1 MLNPLRRNLS
11 AVILSTLFLSLSSV
25 LTAAHVG
32 EHPSVHDT
40 VARIIERLRQKL
52 TPLQLHRLSNKQIEN
67 LLTPAERHILGT
79 EHISFRVN
87 VPVSVYIV
95 RFPSPKQHPFWLKDR
110 AFTHFPVAWT
120 NKSDTLT
127 TFKRDFPA
135 GHVGLGVN
143 SLVGGGQHY
152 LVLLAPQ
159 NPRDTLAL
167 TALYPGQLR
176 TTTLTNAAMAYVD
189 EFERLHSVPSQFTGY
204 TLLQTQFDRR
214 DAARIRE
221 VFRWTAH
228 PALSTPDQIV
238 LTWSADP
245 RTTQT
250 IQWRTS
256 DRVRKGVVRYAKK
269 SDINPPTPHS
279 PRPLEVAAIS
289 EPIVTRFIVNDP
301 VNRHHTATLTH
312 LEPGTTYL
320 YSVGDGTSHNW
331 SPPAEF
337 TTAPAGPK
345 SFSFVYMGDAQNG
358 LDRWGTLL
366 KNAFR
371 SRPDAAFYIMAGDLV
386 NRGADRDDWDDLL
399 YNSHG
404 VYNRRPLVP
413 AIGNHECQAGRPE
426 LYLRLFDLPKNG
438 PPNVEKE
445 RAYSFE
451 YSNAL
456 FVILDSNLDPASQS
470 SWLEQ
475 QLANTRATWKFVV
488 YHHPAYSPAV
498 ERDNPDIRKL
508 WGSIFDKYHV
518 DLALQGHDHSYL
530 RTYPMKHEKRVGS
543 PAEGT
548 IYIVSVS
555 GTKMYE
561 QDKRDYTEFGMTN
574 VATYQVLDIQIHGNR
589 LIYRAHDTDGKLRDS
604 FIIEKNWGPSSK

>member
-1 MLNPLRRNLS
+1 MPSPLRRNPALQL
-11 AVILSTLFLSLSSV
+11 ASLALLAFIFSGPIS
-25 LTAAHVG
+25 LRAHVG

-40 VARIIERLRQKL
+40 VARIIERLRNKL
-52 TPLQLHRLSNKQIEN
+52 TPVQLHYLSNKEIEN
-67 LLTPAERHILGT
+67 YLTPAERHILGT
-79 EHISFRVN
+79 EHITFRIN
-87 VPVSVYIV
+87 VPVSVFIV
-95 RFPSPKQHPFWLKDR
+95 RFPSPKQHPYWLKDR
-110 AFTHFPVAWT
+110 GFTHFPIAWT
-120 NKSDTLT
+120 NNTDKLT

-135 GHVGLGVN
+135 GEVGLGVN
-143 SLVGGGQHY
+143 SLVGGGSHY
-152 LVLLAPQ
+152 LVLLAPKS
-159 NPRDTLAL
+159 PRDKILL
-167 TALYPGQLR
+167 GDLYPGQLR
-176 TTTLTNAAMAYVD
+176 ATTLTNGVNAYVD
-189 EFERLHSVPSQFTGY
+189 EFERLHTIPAQFAGY
-204 TLLQTQFDRR
+204 TLLQTRFESR

-221 VFRWTAH
+221 MFRWTAH
-228 PALSTPDQIV
+228 PALSTPDQII

-269 SDINPPTPHS
+269 SDINPPSTNS
-279 PRPLEVAAIS
+279 PRPLEIVATT
-289 EPIVTRFIVNDP
+289 EPIYTRFIVNDP
-301 VNRHHTATLTH
+301 VNRHHTATLSH

-320 YSVGDGTSHNW
+320 YSVGDGTSRNW

-345 SFSFVYMGDAQNG
+345 PFSFVYMGDAQNG
-358 LDRWGTLL
+358 LYKWGTLL
-366 KNAFR
+366 KNAYR
-371 SRPDAAFYIMAGDLV
+371 SRPDAAFYIMAGDLI

-399 YNSHG
+399 YNSQG
-404 VYNRRPLVP
+404 VYNRRPIVP

-438 PPNVEKE
+438 PSTIEKE

-456 FVILDSNLDPASQS
+456 FVILDSNLDPRDQT

-475 QLANTRATWKFVV
+475 QLATTRATWKFVV

-498 ERDNPDIRKL
+498 ERDNPDIRKI
-508 WGSIFDKYHV
+508 WGAIFDKYHV

-530 RTYPMKHEKRVGS
+530 RTYPMKGEQRVAS
-543 PAEGT
+543 PAQGT

-574 VATYQVLDIQIHGNR
+574 VATYQVLDIQIVGNR
-589 LIYRAHDTDGKLRDS
+589 LIYRAHDIDGKLRDT
-604 FIIEKNWGPSSK
+604 FIIEKP